1 MFKIVKR
8 TLLLASVL
16 TLSMHA
22 DDLEKILSTNKS
34 MIFDYQMQSNE
45 LESDKLSKSW
55 INPVN
60 LRYSKTM
67 YSLDIPSSANYT
79 VSIDQPIFKSGGIY
93 YAIRYSQALRAGN
106 REDIRLQKRIM
117 ITDAVTILFNI
128 HKNRLQQ
135 RKLKYQIK
143 NDKIDILQ
151 KRESYDAG
159 LLDSSFLDQALL
171 KKSQDET
178 SLLELEMALQTL
190 KQQFALLSD
199 HKPDTLK
206 LPTLKLVSKAE
217 YKGANIEL
225 KRDRQRALEQEY
237 NQKMTWAKYLPTVS
251 LQGTYTEGENVRSFV
266 SSDQNYYTYGVSISM
281 PLDINTFDDI
291 EASKVA
297 KLQAAVEVI
306 EREKSVDQEYDWIFS
321 NLTILDKKI
330 TLARKDVKVYRS
342 LYKLTKDLADAG
354 EKTKYDAEVM
364 QNTLQIRK
372 LDSKIYHFDKQIELL
387 KLYSRM
393 ANVL

>member
-1 MFKIVKR
+1 
-8 TLLLASVL
+8 
-16 TLSMHA
+16 
-22 DDLEKILSTNKS
+22 
-34 MIFDYQMQSNE
+34 
-45 LESDKLSKSW
+45 
-55 INPVN
+55 
-60 LRYSKTM
+60 
-67 YSLDIPSSANYT
+67 
-79 VSIDQPIFKSGGIY
+79 
-93 YAIRYSQALRAGN
+93 
-106 REDIRLQKRIM
+106 
-117 ITDAVTILFNI
+117 
-128 HKNRLQQ
+128 
-135 RKLKYQIK
+135 
-143 NDKIDILQ
+143 
-151 KRESYDAG
+151 
-159 LLDSSFLDQALL
+159 
-171 KKSQDET
+171 
-178 SLLELEMALQTL
+178 
-190 KQQFALLSD
+190 
-199 HKPDTLK
+199 
-206 LPTLKLVSKAE
+206 
-217 YKGANIEL
+217 
-225 KRDRQRALEQEY
+225 
-237 NQKMTWAKYLPTVS
+237 
-251 LQGTYTEGENVRSFV
+251 
-266 SSDQNYYTYGVSISM
+266 M